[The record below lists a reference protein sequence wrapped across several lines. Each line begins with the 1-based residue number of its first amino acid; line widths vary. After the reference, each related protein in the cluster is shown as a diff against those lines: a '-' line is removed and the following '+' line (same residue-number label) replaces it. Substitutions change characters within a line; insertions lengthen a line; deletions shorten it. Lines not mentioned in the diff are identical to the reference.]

1 MDITYSKQTQGA
13 DTMMSKDLR
22 KARLRYLFMV
32 KRYQAPLDLDKI
44 EYFKSLT
51 MDEFSSGMA
60 STNMFNSLLEQYNRK
75 RSTVSAKK
83 DEGGNVDKLN
93 IIIIPK
99 RINRIYKR
107 GNARIQ
113 IASANLRKLFVKAF
127 YRCGKI

>member
-1 MDITYSKQTQGA
+1 
-13 DTMMSKDLR
+13 
-22 KARLRYLFMV
+22 
-32 KRYQAPLDLDKI
+32 
-44 EYFKSLT
+44 